1 MTNRFSLLNSNSGP
15 SPTWAYPKRGLDT
28 IATRFLMLFSIFLM
42 IPLIWIILISLQ
54 RVEEAHAQGVLG
66 KLALLEKQ
74 IYLLPE
80 EERARNGYLRGYLID
95 TASGVLLKDLAQE
108 SHPPV
113 LLNPEASAI
122 ASHNQ
127 WKVMHWKQE
136 LWATR
141 TILMPDA
148 PNGQLVLMTSLNS
161 ALDSFDNYRWQLY
174 WASVIGVLLSVI
186 LAMVFSRNITQP
198 ILKLIEQL
206 EAFTQKRNRSSVEV
220 RSGVYEIQTL
230 ATAFNRLFSK
240 LNEEE
245 QRRNEFVATLTHD
258 LKVPIIAEKQSL
270 TFLSQGTYGA
280 LSSTQMTVIDAL
292 RSANQTVLTLV
303 NSMLDVSR
311 YESQNVQ
318 LTIRKQDMAALLEIT
333 IKELSGL
340 LEEKRLEVQY
350 EFNIPDPN
358 GAICY
363 GDAIELKRLLQNLL
377 GNAIVN
383 TPDGGQIK
391 VVLANQDGYEVDFLH
406 KVSTYLDSS
415 LAEPVPFQGFLL
427 MSIENTGSG
436 FLKQDLPHLF
446 QRFAVNQGR
455 NPMGTGL
462 GLYNCYQIVQAHR
475 GKIWVESSEGEGAA
489 VNVLLPVQE
498 SVFGERRQGKGR
510 REGEQGGTDT

>member
-1 MTNRFSLLNSNSGP
+1 MANRFSISNLNSDS

-54 RVEEAHAQGVLG
+54 RVEEAHSQGITD
-66 KLALLEKQ
+66 KLSLLEKQ
-74 IYLLPE
+74 IPLMQGKELTSS
-80 EERARNGYLRGYLID
+80 GYLIE
-95 TASGVLLKDLAQE
+95 TASGIVLKDLARE
-108 SHPPV
+108 GNSPV
-113 LLNPEASAI
+113 FLNHEETAI
-122 ASHNQ
+122 ASHHQWQVVQWNQ
-127 WKVMHWKQE
+127 S
-136 LWATR
+136 LWASR
-141 TILMPDA
+141 SIVVPEA
-148 PNGQLVLMTSLNS
+148 PNRQIVVMTSINS

-206 EAFTQKRNRSSVEV
+206 EAFTQKRDRSSVEV

-240 LNEEE
+240 LKEEE

-270 TFLSQGTYGA
+270 MFLSQGTYGP
-280 LSSTQMTVIDAL
+280 LSTTQMTVVDAL

-318 LTIRKQDMAALLEIT
+318 LTIRKQDMAALLDVT
-333 IKELSGL
+333 VKELSGL
-340 LEEKRLEVQY
+340 LEEKRLDVQF
-350 EFNIPDPN
+350 EFNIPEPN
-358 GAICY
+358 GASCY

-391 VVLANQDGYEVDFLH
+391 LVLANQDGYAVDFLQR
-406 KVSTYLDSS
+406 VSTYTDSS
-415 LAEPVPFQGFLL
+415 LADPVAFQGYLL
-427 MSIENTGSG
+427 FSIENTGSG

-446 QRFAVNQGR
+446 QRFAFNQGR

-489 VNVLLPVQE
+489 VNVLLPLQE

-510 REGEQGGTDT
+510 REGESEGGPDT